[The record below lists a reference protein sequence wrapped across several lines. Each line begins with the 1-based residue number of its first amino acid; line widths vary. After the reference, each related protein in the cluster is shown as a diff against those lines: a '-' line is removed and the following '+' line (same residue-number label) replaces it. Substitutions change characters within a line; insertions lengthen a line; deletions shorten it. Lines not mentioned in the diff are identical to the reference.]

1 MFSLDPES
9 VVGRARAA
17 QRAVVVPRLWQS
29 ALRGMLGFTV
39 VSLGGFGPWVLG
51 SGWFQRHG
59 GELFMYGVCAACFIG
74 LSGVMLRGL
83 IIGPGSL
90 RPFYQVFGL
99 GFGVY
104 AVGWTAAWMLIGGDI
119 GGVVGLLV
127 GTAGMGAVMT
137 LAFQAPRAFMPVV
150 VVLFTANALGYFGGG
165 WAHTAIL
172 NWQPPATGDF
182 QFLVPWKVP
191 AAKTVWGIGYGMGF
205 GLGIGLAFHF
215 CQHGVRCRLL
225 TQQPQPMPLAR
236 PRG

>member
-9 VVGRARAA
+9 VVSRVRAA
-17 QRAVVVPRLWQS
+17 RRPLPIPTLWQS
-29 ALRGMLGFTV
+29 TFRGMLGFTV

-51 SGWFQRHG
+51 SRWFHRHG
-59 GELFMYGVCAACFIG
+59 GELFMYAVCAACFIG
-74 LSGVMLRGL
+74 LSGMMLGGS

-119 GGVVGLLV
+119 GGVVGLLA

-137 LAFQAPRAFMPVV
+137 LAFQAPRTFVPVV
-150 VVLFTANALGYFGGG
+150 AVLFIANALGYFGGG
-165 WAHTAIL
+165 WAHTVIL
-172 NWQPPATGDF
+172 NWQPPVTGDA

-191 AAKTVWGIGYGMGF
+191 AAKTVWGIGYGLGF
-205 GLGIGLAFHF
+205 GLGIGVAFHL
-215 CQHGVRCRLL
+215 CQGRARCRLATEQAPL
-225 TQQPQPMPLAR
+225 IPPAQPRA
-236 PRG
+236 